1 MGFVW
6 IIASRYLRSKRR
18 LSFITLI
25 SLLASGGVFIG
36 VAALT
41 IVLSVMNGFEDQVQR
56 RIAGT
61 NAHIAVL
68 SADDRPVQ
76 PGDPLVRRI
85 AEAAPPGAAL
95 APFVYGKV
103 MVASRSSVDGMVL
116 KGVDP
121 SAEARVTDIMSHLAP
136 EGGALDGGDL
146 PGIGLGEELAVR
158 LRVSRGDVILIS
170 LPSEEPGGV
179 FGGMPRMKRLR
190 VSSIFRSGL
199 YEYDSSFG
207 IVRLETA
214 REFFGLG
221 PDVTGYELR
230 IPDMFRAREAARGLE
245 ARLGSEYRV
254 TNWIDLNRNLFA
266 WMKIEKAVMFTILI
280 LIVLVATV
288 NIVSSLVMLVLEK
301 RRDIGVLRTMGVT
314 PRGIMR
320 IFLLQGTLVGIGGT
334 ALGLIVGW
342 AVSFAL
348 GRYKLL
354 HLPGEIYFID
364 TLPVKIEWTD
374 FALVGVAATAL
385 CFLASLY
392 PAWRAARL
400 APVESIR
407 YE

>member
-6 IIASRYLRSKRR
+6 IVASRYLRSKRR

-25 SLLASGGVFIG
+25 SLLASGGVFVG

-41 IVLSVMNGFEDQVQR
+41 IVLSVMNGFKDQVQR

-76 PGDPLVRRI
+76 PSDSLVQRI
-85 AEAAPPGAAL
+85 AEAAPGAAV

-103 MVASRSSVDGMVL
+103 MVASRNSVDGMVM
-116 KGVDP
+116 KGVEP
-121 SAEARVTDIMSHLAP
+121 SEEARVTDIMSHLSPADS
-136 EGGALDGGDL
+136 ALDGGDL
-146 PGIGLGEELAVR
+146 PRIGLGEELAVR

-170 LPSEEPGGV
+170 LPTEEPGGL
-179 FGGMPRMKRLR
+179 FGGIPRVKRLR

-207 IVRLETA
+207 IVRIDTA
-214 REFFGLG
+214 REFFELG
-221 PDVTGYELR
+221 RDVTGYELR
-230 IPDMFRAREAARGLE
+230 IPDMFRAREAAHGLE
-245 ARLGSEYRV
+245 ARLGTDYRV
-254 TNWIDLNRNLFA
+254 TNWIDLNRNLFS

-334 ALGLIVGW
+334 TIGLIVGL

-354 HLPGEIYFID
+354 RLPGEIYFID

>member
-6 IIASRYLRSKRR
+6 IVASRYLRSKRR

-25 SLLASGGVFIG
+25 SLLASGGVFVG

-76 PGDPLVRRI
+76 PSDSLVQRI
-85 AEAAPPGAAL
+85 AEAAPGAAV

-103 MVASRSSVDGMVL
+103 MVASRNSVDGMVM
-116 KGVDP
+116 KGVEP
-121 SAEARVTDIMSHLAP
+121 SEEARVTDIMSHLSPADS
-136 EGGALDGGDL
+136 ALDGGDL

-170 LPSEEPGGV
+170 LPTEEPGGL
-179 FGGMPRMKRLR
+179 FGGIPRVKRLR

-207 IVRLETA
+207 IVRIDTA
-214 REFFGLG
+214 REFFELG
-221 PDVTGYELR
+221 RDVTGYELR
-230 IPDMFRAREAARGLE
+230 IPDMFRAREVAHGLE
-245 ARLGSEYRV
+245 ARLGTDYRV
-254 TNWIDLNRNLFA
+254 TNWIDLNRNLFS

-280 LIVLVATV
+280 LVVLVATV

-334 ALGLIVGW
+334 TIGLIVGL
-342 AVSFAL
+342 AVTFAL

>member
-25 SLLASGGVFIG
+25 SLLASGGVFVG

-41 IVLSVMNGFEDQVQR
+41 IVLSVMNGFEDQVQV

-61 NAHIAVL
+61 NAHVAVL
-68 SADDRPVQ
+68 AADERPMAPSDTV
-76 PGDPLVRRI
+76 VAAIRK
-85 AEAAPPGAAL
+85 AAPQAAL

-116 KGVDP
+116 KGVEP
-121 SAEARVTDIMSHLAP
+121 EAEARVTDIIGHLSPATRS
-136 EGGALDGGDL
+136 LDGGDL
-146 PGIGLGEELAVR
+146 PGIGLGEELAIR
-158 LRVSRGDVILIS
+158 LRVAVGDVILIS
-170 LPSEEPGGV
+170 LPSDEPGGL
-179 FGGMPRMKRLR
+179 FGGVPRVKRLR

-207 IVRLETA
+207 IVRMETA
-214 REFFGLG
+214 STFFEMGRG
-221 PDVTGYELR
+221 ITGYELR
-230 IPDMFRAREAARGLE
+230 IPDMFRARETSSKLE
-245 ARLGSEYRV
+245 AALGSSFRV

-314 PRGIMR
+314 PQGIMR
-320 IFLLQGTLVGIGGT
+320 IFLLQGTLVGLSGT
-334 ALGLIVGW
+334 ALGIIVGW
-342 AVSFAL
+342 AVSFVL

-364 TLPVKIEWTD
+364 TLPVKMEWTD
-374 FALVGVAATAL
+374 FALVAVFATTL
-385 CFLASLY
+385 CFVASVY
-392 PAWRAARL
+392 PAWRAAKL

>member
-6 IIASRYLRSKRR
+6 IVASRYLRSKRR

-25 SLLASGGVFIG
+25 SLLASGGVFVG

-76 PGDPLVRRI
+76 PSDSLVGRI
-85 AEAAPPGAAL
+85 AGTAPAAAI

-103 MVASRSSVDGMVL
+103 MVASRSSVDGMVM
-116 KGVDP
+116 KGVEP
-121 SAEARVTDIMSHLAP
+121 SEEARVTDIMSHLSPADS
-136 EGGALDGGDL
+136 ALDGGDL

-170 LPSEEPGGV
+170 LPSEEPGGL
-179 FGGMPRMKRLR
+179 FGGVPRMKRLR

-207 IVRLETA
+207 IVRIETA
-214 REFFGLG
+214 REFFELG
-221 PDVTGYELR
+221 RDVTGYELR
-230 IPDMFRAREAARGLE
+230 IPDMFRAREVARALE
-245 ARLGSEYRV
+245 TRLGSEYRV

-266 WMKIEKAVMFTILI
+266 WMRIEKAVMFTILI

-320 IFLLQGTLVGIGGT
+320 IFLLQGTLVGVGGT
-334 ALGLIVGW
+334 ALGLIVGL

-348 GRYKLL
+348 GHYKLL

-374 FALVGVAATAL
+374 FVLVGVAATVL

>member
-1 MGFVW
+1 MGYVW

-18 LSFITLI
+18 LSFITLV
-25 SLLASGGVFIG
+25 SMLASGGVFVG

-61 NAHIAVL
+61 NAHAAVL
-68 SADDRPVQ
+68 SADDRAVQ
-76 PGDPLVRRI
+76 LSDSLVSAIRR
-85 AEAAPPGAAL
+85 AAPDAAV

-103 MVASRSSVDGMVL
+103 MVASRSGVDGMVL

-121 SAEARVTDIMSHLAP
+121 AGESRVTDIMSHLTPADRP
-136 EGGALDGGDL
+136 LDGGDL
-146 PGIGLGEELAVR
+146 PGIGLGEELSVR
-158 LRVSRGDVILIS
+158 LRVSVGDVILIS
-170 LPSEEPGGV
+170 LPSEEPGGIL
-179 FGGMPRMKRLR
+179 GGIPRVKRLR

-207 IVRLETA
+207 IVRMETA
-214 REFFGLG
+214 GEFFGMG
-221 PDVTGYELR
+221 RGVTGYELK
-230 IPDMFRAREAARGLE
+230 IPDMFRAREAASALE
-245 ARLGSEYRV
+245 RALGRDYRV

-320 IFLLQGTLVGIGGT
+320 IFLLQGTLVGLTGT
-334 ALGLIVGW
+334 GLGLLVGW
-342 AVSFAL
+342 AVSFVL

-364 TLPVKIEWTD
+364 TLPVKMEWTD
-374 FALVGVAATAL
+374 FALVAIAATAL
-385 CFLASLY
+385 CFVASLY

>member
-6 IIASRYLRSKRR
+6 IVASRYLRSKRR

-25 SLLASGGVFIG
+25 SLLASGGVFVG

-76 PGDPLVRRI
+76 PSDSLVGRI
-85 AEAAPPGAAL
+85 AGTAPAAAI

-103 MVASRSSVDGMVL
+103 MVASRSSVDGMVM
-116 KGVDP
+116 KGVEP
-121 SAEARVTDIMSHLAP
+121 SEEARVTDIMSHLSPADS
-136 EGGALDGGDL
+136 ALEGGDL

-170 LPSEEPGGV
+170 LPSEEPGGL
-179 FGGMPRMKRLR
+179 FGGVPRMKRLR

-207 IVRLETA
+207 IVRIETA
-214 REFFGLG
+214 REFFELG
-221 PDVTGYELR
+221 RDVTGYELR
-230 IPDMFRAREAARGLE
+230 IPDMFRAREVARALE
-245 ARLGSEYRV
+245 TRLGSEYRV

-266 WMKIEKAVMFTILI
+266 WMRIEKAVMFTILI

-320 IFLLQGTLVGIGGT
+320 IFLLQGTLVGVGGT
-334 ALGLIVGW
+334 ALGLIVGL

-348 GRYKLL
+348 GHYKLL

-374 FALVGVAATAL
+374 FVLVGVAATAL

>member
-25 SLLASGGVFIG
+25 SLLASGGVFVG

-76 PGDPLVRRI
+76 PSDSLVQRI
-85 AEAAPPGAAL
+85 AGAAPGAAV

-103 MVASRSSVDGMVL
+103 MVASRNSVDGMVM
-116 KGVDP
+116 KGVEP
-121 SAEARVTDIMSHLAP
+121 AGEARVTDIMSHLSPA
-136 EGGALDGGDL
+136 ESALDGGDL

-170 LPSEEPGGV
+170 LPSEEPGGL
-179 FGGMPRMKRLR
+179 FGGIPRMKRLR

-207 IVRLETA
+207 IVRIGTA
-214 REFFGLG
+214 REFFELG
-221 PDVTGYELR
+221 GDVTGYELR
-230 IPDMFRAREAARGLE
+230 IPDMFRAREVARGLE
-245 ARLGSEYRV
+245 TRLGSDYRV
-254 TNWIDLNRNLFA
+254 TNWIDLNRNLFS

-342 AVSFAL
+342 TVSFAL

-374 FALVGVAATAL
+374 FALVGIAATAL

>member
-76 PGDPLVRRI
+76 PRDPLVRRI

-116 KGVDP
+116 KGVD
-121 SAEARVTDIMSHLAP
+121 
-136 EGGALDGGDL
+136 

>member
-6 IIASRYLRSKRR
+6 IVASRYLRSKRR

-25 SLLASGGVFIG
+25 SLLASGGVFVG

-76 PGDPLVRRI
+76 PSDSLVQRI
-85 AEAAPPGAAL
+85 AEAAPGAAV

-103 MVASRSSVDGMVL
+103 MVASRNSVDGMVM
-116 KGVDP
+116 KGVEP
-121 SAEARVTDIMSHLAP
+121 SEEARVTDIMSHLSPA
-136 EGGALDGGDL
+136 ETALDGGDL

-170 LPSEEPGGV
+170 LPTEEPGGL
-179 FGGMPRMKRLR
+179 FGGIPRVKRLR

-207 IVRLETA
+207 IVRIDTA
-214 REFFGLG
+214 REFFELCR
-221 PDVTGYELR
+221 DVTGYELR
-230 IPDMFRAREAARGLE
+230 IPDMFRAREVAHGLE
-245 ARLGSEYRV
+245 ARLGTDYRV
-254 TNWIDLNRNLFA
+254 TNWIDLNRNLFS

-334 ALGLIVGW
+334 TIGLIVGL

-354 HLPGEIYFID
+354 RLPGEIYFID

>member
-25 SLLASGGVFIG
+25 SILASGGVFVG

-61 NAHIAVL
+61 NAHVAVL
-68 SADDRPVQ
+68 SADDRPIASSDSLAGAIRAVA
-76 PGDPLVRRI
+76 PGSGI
-85 AEAAPPGAAL
+85 

-103 MVASRSSVDGMVL
+103 MVASRRSVDGMVL

-121 SAEARVTDIMSHLAP
+121 AREPQVTDIMAHLSP
-136 EGGALDGGDL
+136 SRSPLDGGDL

-158 LRVSRGDVILIS
+158 LRVTLGDAILIS
-170 LPSEEPGGV
+170 LPAEEPGGI
-179 FGGMPRMKRLR
+179 FGGLPRVKRLR

-207 IVRLETA
+207 IVRIGTA
-214 REFFGLG
+214 QEFFGLG
-221 PDVTGYELR
+221 SEVTGYELR
-230 IPDMFRAREAARGLE
+230 LPDMFGAREAARAIE
-245 ARLGSEYRV
+245 AGVGPLFRV

-288 NIVSSLVMLVLEK
+288 NIVSSLVMLVMEK

-314 PRGIMR
+314 PRGIMA
-320 IFLLQGTLVGIGGT
+320 IFLLQGTLVGLAGT
-334 ALGLIVGW
+334 ALGLAAGW
-342 AVSFAL
+342 AVSYAL
-348 GRYKLL
+348 GRFKLL
-354 HLPGEIYFID
+354 HLPGEIYFVD
-364 TLPVKIEWTD
+364 TLPVKMEWTD
-374 FALVGVAATAL
+374 FAFVAAAATTL
-385 CFLASLY
+385 CFIASLY

>member
-1 MGFVW
+1 MGYVW
-6 IIASRYLRSKRR
+6 IVASRYLRSKRR
-18 LSFITLI
+18 LSFITLV
-25 SLLASGGVFIG
+25 SLLASGGVFVG

-41 IVLSVMNGFEDQVQR
+41 IVLSVMNGFEDQVQT

-61 NAHIAVL
+61 NAHVAVL
-68 SADDRPVQ
+68 SADDRPITPSDTLQAKIQV
-76 PGDPLVRRI
+76 
-85 AEAAPPGAAL
+85 AAPGAGV

-121 SAEARVTDIMSHLAP
+121 AGEARVTDIMEHLTPSAHP
-136 EGGALDGGDL
+136 LDGGDL
-146 PGIGLGEELAVR
+146 PGIGLGEELAIR
-158 LRVSRGDVILIS
+158 LRAVVGDIILIS
-170 LPSEEPGGV
+170 LPTEEPGGI
-179 FGGMPRMKRLR
+179 FGGVPRVKRLR

-207 IVRLETA
+207 IVLLETA
-214 REFFGLG
+214 QSFFALDRG
-221 PDVTGYELR
+221 VTGYELR
-230 IPDMFRAREAARGLE
+230 IPDMFRARESAHALE
-245 ARLGSEYRV
+245 SHLGPDYRV

-301 RRDIGVLRTMGVT
+301 RRDIGVLRTIGVT
-314 PRGIMR
+314 PHGIMR
-320 IFLLQGTLVGIGGT
+320 IFLLQGTLVGVMGT
-334 ALGLIVGW
+334 GLGLLVGW
-342 AVSFAL
+342 AVSFVL

-364 TLPVKIEWTD
+364 TLPVKMEWTD
-374 FALVGVAATAL
+374 FALVAAAATAL
-385 CFLASLY
+385 CFVASLY

>member
-18 LSFITLI
+18 LSFITLV
-25 SLLASGGVFIG
+25 SLLASGGVFVG

-61 NAHIAVL
+61 NAHVAVL
-68 SADDRPVQ
+68 SADDRPITPSDTLQ
-76 PGDPLVRRI
+76 ARI
-85 AEAAPPGAAL
+85 QAAAPGAAV

-121 SAEARVTDIMSHLAP
+121 AGEARVTDIMEHLTP
-136 EGGALDGGDL
+136 GPRPLDGGDL
-146 PGIGLGEELAVR
+146 PGIGLGEELAIR
-158 LRVSRGDVILIS
+158 LRVAVGDVILIS
-170 LPSEEPGGV
+170 LPTEEPGGI
-179 FGGMPRMKRLR
+179 FGGPPRVKRLR
-190 VSSIFRSGL
+190 VGSIFRSGL

-207 IVRLETA
+207 IVLLETA
-214 REFFGLG
+214 QSFFVLNRG
-221 PDVTGYELR
+221 VTGYELR
-230 IPDMFRAREAARGLE
+230 VPDMFGARETAHGLE
-245 ARLGSEYRV
+245 SRLGPDYRV

-314 PRGIMR
+314 PHGIMR
-320 IFLLQGTLVGIGGT
+320 IFLLQGTLVGLMGT
-334 ALGLIVGW
+334 GLGLLVGW
-342 AVSFAL
+342 GVSFVL

-374 FALVGVAATAL
+374 FALVAAAATAL
-385 CFLASLY
+385 CFVASLY

>member
-18 LSFITLI
+18 LSFITLV
-25 SLLASGGVFIG
+25 SLLASGGVFVG

-61 NAHIAVL
+61 NAHVAVL
-68 SADDRPVQ
+68 SADDRPIV
-76 PGDPLVRRI
+76 PSDSLVSVIRR
-85 AEAAPPGAAL
+85 AAPDAAV

-121 SAEARVTDIMSHLAP
+121 VAESRVTDIMSHLTP
-136 EGGALDGGDL
+136 PGHPLDGGDQ

-158 LRVSRGDVILIS
+158 LRVAVGDVILIS
-170 LPSEEPGGV
+170 LPSEEPGGI
-179 FGGMPRMKRLR
+179 FGGVPRVKRLR

-207 IVRLETA
+207 IVRMETA
-214 REFFGLG
+214 GAFFGLG
-221 PDVTGYELR
+221 RGVTGYELR
-230 IPDMFRAREAARGLE
+230 IQDMFRARETAAALE
-245 ARLGSEYRV
+245 RALGSEYRV

-320 IFLLQGTLVGIGGT
+320 IFLLQGTLVGLTGT
-334 ALGLIVGW
+334 GLGLLVGW
-342 AVSFAL
+342 LVSFVL

-364 TLPVKIEWTD
+364 TLPVKMEWTD
-374 FALVGVAATAL
+374 FALVAIAATAL
-385 CFLASLY
+385 CFVASLY

>member
-18 LSFITLI
+18 LSFITLV
-25 SLLASGGVFIG
+25 SLLASGGVFVG

-61 NAHIAVL
+61 NAHVAVL
-68 SADDRPVQ
+68 SADERPVV
-76 PGDPLVRRI
+76 PSDSLLATVRS
-85 AEAAPPGAAL
+85 AAPDASVAA
-95 APFVYGKV
+95 FVYGKV

-121 SAEARVTDIMSHLAP
+121 AGESRVTDIMAHLTPAGHP
-136 EGGALDGGDL
+136 LDGGDL
-146 PGIGLGEELAVR
+146 PGIGLGEELSVR
-158 LRVSRGDVILIS
+158 LRVSVGDVILIS
-170 LPSEEPGGV
+170 LPSEDPGG
-179 FGGMPRMKRLR
+179 FLGAPPRVKRLR

-207 IVRLETA
+207 IVRMETA
-214 REFFGLG
+214 ADFFGMRG
-221 PDVTGYELR
+221 GVTGYELR
-230 IPDMFRAREAARGLE
+230 IPDMFRARETSQALE
-245 ARLGSEYRV
+245 RALGSAYRV

-314 PRGIMR
+314 PQGIMR
-320 IFLLQGTLVGIGGT
+320 IFLLQGTLVGLIGT
-334 ALGLIVGW
+334 TLGILVGW
-342 AVSFAL
+342 GVSYVL

-364 TLPVKIEWTD
+364 TLPVKMEWTD
-374 FALVGVAATAL
+374 FALVAVAATAL
-385 CFLASLY
+385 CFVASLY

>member
-18 LSFITLI
+18 LSFIALV
-25 SLLASGGVFIG
+25 SLLASGGVFVG

-41 IVLSVMNGFEDQVQR
+41 IVLSVMNGFEDQVQS

-61 NAHIAVL
+61 NAHVAVL
-68 SADDRPVQ
+68 SADDRPIV
-76 PGDPLVRRI
+76 PSDSLVSAI
-85 AEAAPPGAAL
+85 AAATPGAAV

-121 SAEARVTDIMSHLAP
+121 AGEAKVTDIMAHLTPAGHP
-136 EGGALDGGDL
+136 LDGGDL

-158 LRVSRGDVILIS
+158 LRVSVGDVILIS
-170 LPSEEPGGV
+170 LPSEEPGGI
-179 FGGMPRMKRLR
+179 FGGVPRMKRLR

-207 IVRLETA
+207 IVRIETA
-214 REFFGLG
+214 REFFGLDG
-221 PDVTGYELR
+221 GVTGFELR
-230 IPDMFRAREAARGLE
+230 IPDMFRARETARELE
-245 ARLGSEYRV
+245 VRLGPGYRV

-314 PRGIMR
+314 PFGIMR
-320 IFLLQGTLVGIGGT
+320 IFLLQGTLVGLAGT
-334 ALGLIVGW
+334 GLGLLVGW
-342 AVSFAL
+342 LVSFVL

-374 FALVGVAATAL
+374 FALVAAAATAL
-385 CFLASLY
+385 CFVASLY

>member
-6 IIASRYLRSKRR
+6 IVASRYLRSKRR

-25 SLLASGGVFIG
+25 SILASGGVFVG

-76 PGDPLVRRI
+76 PSDSLVQRV
-85 AEAAPPGAAL
+85 AEAAPGAAV

-103 MVASRSSVDGMVL
+103 MVASRSSVDGMVM
-116 KGVDP
+116 KGVEP
-121 SAEARVTDIMSHLAP
+121 SEEARVTDIMSHLSPADS
-136 EGGALDGGDL
+136 ALDGGDL

-170 LPSEEPGGV
+170 LPSEEPGGL
-179 FGGMPRMKRLR
+179 FGGIPRVKRLR

-207 IVRLETA
+207 IVRIDTA
-214 REFFGLG
+214 REFFELG
-221 PDVTGYELR
+221 RDVTGYELR
-230 IPDMFRAREAARGLE
+230 IPDMFRAREVARGLE
-245 ARLGSEYRV
+245 AKLGTDYRV
-254 TNWIDLNRNLFA
+254 TNWIDLNRNLFS

-334 ALGLIVGW
+334 TIGLIVGW

-385 CFLASLY
+385 CFVASLY

>member
-1 MGFVW
+1 MGYIW
-6 IIASRYLRSKRR
+6 IVASRYLRSKRR

-25 SLLASGGVFIG
+25 SLLASGGVFVG

-41 IVLSVMNGFEDQVQR
+41 IVLSVMNGFEDQVQK

-61 NAHIAVL
+61 NAHAAVL
-68 SADDRPVQ
+68 NADDRPLAPSDSLERVIL
-76 PGDPLVRRI
+76 G
-85 AEAAPPGAAL
+85 AAPGAGI

-103 MVASRSSVDGMVL
+103 MVASRRSVDGMVM
-116 KGVDP
+116 KGIDP
-121 SAEARVTDIMSHLAP
+121 AREARVTDVLDHLTPSRAP
-136 EGGALDGGDL
+136 LDGGDL

-158 LRVSRGDVILIS
+158 LRVTVGDVILIS
-170 LPSEEPGGV
+170 LPSEEPEGI
-179 FGGMPRMKRLR
+179 FGAPPRVKKLR

-207 IVRLETA
+207 IVRMETA
-214 REFFGLG
+214 QDFFDLG
-221 PDVTGYELR
+221 GEVTGYELR
-230 IPDMFRAREAARGLE
+230 LPDMFAAREIAHSVTSA
-245 ARLGSEYRV
+245 LGPFYRV

-301 RRDIGVLRTMGVT
+301 RRDIGVLRTMGAT
-314 PRGIMR
+314 PGGIMR
-320 IFLLQGTLVGIGGT
+320 IFLLQGTLVGLAGT
-334 ALGLIVGW
+334 ALGLVAGW
-342 AVSFAL
+342 AVSYAL

-354 HLPGEIYFID
+354 QLPGEIYFID

-374 FALVGVAATAL
+374 FALVAVAATLL
-385 CFLASLY
+385 CFVASLY

-400 APVESIR
+400 APVEAIR

>member
-18 LSFITLI
+18 ISFITLV
-25 SLLASGGVFIG
+25 SLLASGGVFVG

-61 NAHIAVL
+61 NAHVAVL
-68 SADDRPVQ
+68 SADDRSIAPS
-76 PGDPLVRRI
+76 DSLVSTIRRS
-85 AEAAPPGAAL
+85 APEAAV

-116 KGVDP
+116 KGVEP
-121 SAEARVTDIMSHLAP
+121 AGESRVTDIMSHLLPAARP
-136 EGGALDGGDL
+136 LDGGDL

-158 LRVSRGDVILIS
+158 LRVSVGDVILIS
-170 LPSEEPGGV
+170 LPSEEPGGI
-179 FGGMPRMKRLR
+179 FGGVPRVKRLR
-190 VSSIFRSGL
+190 VASIFRSGL

-207 IVRLETA
+207 IVRMETA
-214 REFFGLG
+214 GEFFGLG
-221 PDVTGYELR
+221 RGVTGYELK
-230 IPDMFRAREAARGLE
+230 IPDMFRARETASALE
-245 ARLGSEYRV
+245 RALGSDFRV

-266 WMKIEKAVMFTILI
+266 WMKIEKSVMFTILI

-314 PRGIMR
+314 PQGIMR
-320 IFLLQGTLVGIGGT
+320 IFLLQGTLVGLAGT
-334 ALGLIVGW
+334 GLGLLVGW
-342 AVSFAL
+342 AVSFVL

-364 TLPVKIEWTD
+364 TLPVKMEWTD
-374 FALVGVAATAL
+374 FVFVAVAATSL
-385 CFLASLY
+385 CFVASLY